1 MQSMLD
7 YYWPNTDKPD
17 AHRHFARIDDDF
29 AHMWDLMRLLNR
41 IQVITDLDACRL
53 SIALQTVAVTYRT
66 QSSSSSP

>member
-7 YYWPNTDKPD
+7 YYWPNADKPD
-17 AHRHFARIDDDF
+17 AQRYFAHIDEDF

-41 IQVITDLDACRL
+41 VHVITDLDACRI

-66 QSSSSSP
+66 SSSSL